1 MRRTE
6 GRRLVVLAAVI
17 AVLAGLLAMHA
28 LSMGGHGDHPQ
39 TGVTTHQE
47 HGRTP
52 APDHD
57 QHEMTTMCQA
67 VLSGAAAFVLLLLG
81 LGLLRRRVFRESPTN
96 TCATTSSFIGQHRR
110 PPPSLTELC
119 ISRT

>member
-1 MRRTE
+1 M
-6 GRRLVVLAAVI
+6 LAAMI
-17 AVLAGLLAMHA
+17 TVLAGLLAMHA
-28 LSMGGHGDHPQ
+28 LAMGGHGDHPQ
-39 TGVTTHQE
+39 TGVIHLE
-47 HGRTP
+47 HERTP

-67 VLSGAAAFVLLLLG
+67 VLSGAVAFVLLLLG
-81 LGLLRRRVFRESPTN
+81 LALLRRRVFREGPTN
-96 TCATTSSFIGQHRR
+96 NCVTTSSFIGRHRR